1 MPANSKTH
9 YGEVEYVEWEN
20 EYYLKFPDELMTEL
34 DWAEGDMIEW
44 ELIDDKTVLI
54 RRIEE

>member
-1 MPANSKTH
+1 MPANSKIYH
-9 YGEVEYVEWEN
+9 AEVEYVEWEN

-34 DWAEGDMIEW
+34 DWAEGDTIEW

-54 RRIEE
+54 RRTEE